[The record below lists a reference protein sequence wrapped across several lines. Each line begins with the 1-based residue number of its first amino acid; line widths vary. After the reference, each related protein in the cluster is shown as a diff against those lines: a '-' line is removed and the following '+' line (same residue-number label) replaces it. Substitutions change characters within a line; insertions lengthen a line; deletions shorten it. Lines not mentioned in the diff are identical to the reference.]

1 MITKGVRKRVQNRAR
16 RYKYYLNQKGSKLAN
31 ALRKMGKGNESRLDN
46 IRWKKCWVREV
57 SLAVYACGER

>member
-46 IRWKKCWVREV
+46 IRWKKC
-57 SLAVYACGER
+57 